1 LAAREVGMSIQTY
14 EELLKTSLKHTGRMS
29 KDKTTRLNAITPLFE
44 SGRIYL
50 PAYKQWADE
59 LAEEVTTFPYAPH
72 DDQVDALT
80 MAALY
85 LKESWRKKKGY
96 NNVIYTTRKKK

>member
-1 LAAREVGMSIQTY
+1 MRRAGLPVLEYTPD
-14 EELLKTSLKHTGRMS
+14 
-29 KDKTTRLNAITPLFE
+29 KDKTSRLNAITPLFE

-59 LAEEVTTFPYAPH
+59 LQEEVTTFPYAPH

-85 LKESWRKKKGY
+85 LKESWRIEHTEDADWEDDENPRRQKRVAY
-96 NNVIYTTRKKK
+96 WRV